1 MVQIASLKR
10 EESAVRDS
18 MRDRWYI
25 MEKRSSIREYW
36 DYVVMTL
43 AIYNCIWTPLTISF
57 DWAEKQEDS
66 NEFLKAADKV
76 ILIIYS
82 LDIVVQFLTSYYNV
96 TTGEG
101 PITKPSMIAKRYCFS
116 FDFLLDVLS
125 TIPFRYVKTENES
138 YNAFASLVQLLKV
151 FRIRKMYSN
160 ITKADLTVETKAITK
175 ILFFSFLICVY
186 THIMGCVMWWVFKE
200 DFLWVAPT
208 DFGNIRSRM

>member
-10 EESAVRDS
+10 EEATVKDS
-18 MRDRWYI
+18 MKERWYI
-25 MEKRSSIREYW
+25 FEKRGQFREYW

-57 DWAEKQEDS
+57 DWAEMQEND
-66 NEFLKAADKV
+66 NIYLYVADKV
-76 ILIIYS
+76 ILVIYT
-82 LDIVVQFLTSYYNV
+82 LDILVQFLTSYYNV

-116 FDFLLDVLS
+116 VDFLLDVLS
-125 TIPFRYVKTENES
+125 TIPFRHFPSTNEG
-138 YNAFASLVQLLKV
+138 YEAFASLVQLLKV
-151 FRIRKMYSN
+151 FRIRKMYSD
-160 ITKADLTVETKAITK
+160 ITKADLTIETKAITK

-186 THIMGCVMWWVFKE
+186 THIMGCVMWWVLKE
-200 DFLWVAPT
+200 DFTWVAPT